1 MTEQT
6 QSRASQE
13 ATGAGAAA
21 GLAGLSGLSGLSA
34 LSLAG
39 RVALVTG
46 ASRGIGRAI
55 ARTLAARGATVAVN
69 YSQREDAARE
79 LCEQITGEGGKAIA
93 VGFDVADGPAVEA
106 GVAHVVATLG
116 GLHILVNNA
125 GVSIDALL
133 MRASPDDFSRLLDIN
148 LKGAFLCCKAAS
160 RHLLRAKADGRIINI
175 GSVVGEQGNAGQAMY
190 AAAKAGLLGLTKSLA
205 RELAS
210 RGVTV
215 NAVTPGFIDTDM
227 TAAALK
233 GDAREALLKQ
243 IPLARIGRPEDV
255 AEAVAFLAAP
265 AAGYI
270 TGHILRVNGGLHI

>member
-1 MTEQT
+1 MTGE
-6 QSRASQE
+6 SHRGFE
-13 ATGAGAAA
+13 
-21 GLAGLSGLSGLSA
+21 A

-46 ASRGIGRAI
+46 ASRGIGRAV
-55 ARTLAARGATVAVN
+55 ARTLAARGAAVAVN

-79 LCEQITGEGGKAIA
+79 LCEQIAGEGGKAIA
-93 VGFDVADGPAVEA
+93 VGFDVSDPAAVDA
-106 GVAHVVATLG
+106 GVAQVVAALG
-116 GLHILVNNA
+116 GLHNLVNNP

-133 MRASPDDFSRLLDIN
+133 LRASPDDFSRLLDIN
-148 LKGAFLCCKAAS
+148 LKGAFLCAKAAA

-175 GSVVGEQGNAGQAMY
+175 SSVVGEQGNAGQAMY
-190 AAAKAGLLGLTKSLA
+190 AAAKAGVLGLTKSLA

-227 TAAALK
+227 TSAALQ

-243 IPLARIGRPEDV
+243 IPLARIGRPEEV
-255 AEAVAFLAAP
+255 AEAVAFLAGP
-265 AAGYI
+265 AASYI
-270 TGHILRVNGGLHI
+270 TGHTLRVNGGLLI

>member
-6 QSRASQE
+6 QPTASTE
-13 ATGAGAAA
+13 ASTQAPGPAPDACFKA
-21 GLAGLSGLSGLSA
+21 LALG
-34 LSLAG
+34 G

-55 ARTLAARGATVAVN
+55 ARTLAARGAVVAVN
-69 YSQREDAARE
+69 YSVRAEAANE
-79 LCEQITGEGGKAIA
+79 LCEEIKAHGGAAIA
-93 VGFDVADGPAVEA
+93 VGFDVSDPAAVEA
-106 GVAHVVATLG
+106 GVARVVAELG

-133 MRASPDDFSRLLDIN
+133 MRANLDDFSRLLDVN

-160 RHLLRAKADGRIINI
+160 RQLLRAKSDGRIINI
-175 GSVVGEQGNAGQAMY
+175 SSVVGEQGNAGQSMY
-190 AAAKAGLLGLTKSLA
+190 AAAKAGILGLTRSLA

-227 TAAALK
+227 TADALQ
-233 GDAREALLKQ
+233 GEARKALLKQ
-243 IPLARIGRPEDV
+243 IPLARIGEPEEV
-255 AEAVAFLAAP
+255 AEAVAFLASP

-270 TGHILRVNGGLHI
+270 TGHVLRVNGGLLI

>member
-1 MTEQT
+1 LTEQT
-6 QSRASQE
+6 HAS
-13 ATGAGAAA
+13 AAA
-21 GLAGLSGLSGLSA
+21 TSDP
-34 LSLAG
+34 SLASLLLTG

-46 ASRGIGRAI
+46 ASRGIGRAV
-55 ARTLAARGATVAVN
+55 ARTLAARGAAVAVN

-79 LCEQITGEGGKAIA
+79 LCEQIVADGGKAIA
-93 VGFDVADGPAVEA
+93 VGFDVSSPAAVDA
-106 GVAHVVATLG
+106 GIQQVVAALG

-133 MRASPDDFSRLLDIN
+133 MRANPDDFSRLLDIN
-148 LKGAFLCCKAAS
+148 LKGAFLCSKAAA
-160 RHLLRAKADGRIINI
+160 RHLLRARADGRIINI
-175 GSVVGEQGNAGQAMY
+175 SSVVGEQGNAGQAMY
-190 AAAKAGLLGLTKSLA
+190 AAAKAGVLGLTKSLA

-243 IPLARIGRPEDV
+243 IPLARIGRPEEV

-265 AAGYI
+265 AASYI
-270 TGHILRVNGGLHI
+270 TGHVLRVNGGLLI

>member
-6 QSRASQE
+6 QPPASQ
-13 ATGAGAAA
+13 AAVAGTSGPPAGFAA
-21 GLAGLSGLSGLSA
+21 A

-55 ARTLAARGATVAVN
+55 ARTLAARGAVVAVN

-79 LCEQITGEGGKAIA
+79 LCEQIASEGGKAIA
-93 VGFDVADGPAVEA
+93 LGFDVADGPAVEA
-106 GVAHVVATLG
+106 GVAKVVASLG

-133 MRASPDDFSRLLDIN
+133 MRASVDDFSRLLDIN

-160 RHLLRAKADGRIINI
+160 RHLLRAKSDGRIINI

-227 TAAALK
+227 TAAALQ
-233 GDAREALLKQ
+233 GDARDALLKQ

>member
-1 MTEQT
+1 MTDAVQHPNST
-6 QSRASQE
+6 AASLP
-13 ATGAGAAA
+13 A
-21 GLAGLSGLSGLSA
+21 S

-55 ARTLAARGATVAVN
+55 ARTLAARGAAVAVN
-69 YSQREDAARE
+69 YTSREGAAQE
-79 LCEQITGEGGKAIA
+79 LCAQIGSEGGTALA
-93 VGFDVADGPAVEA
+93 VGFDVADVDAVDA
-106 GVAHVVATLG
+106 GVAQVVAKFG

-133 MRASPDDFSRLLDIN
+133 LRASPADFSRLLDVN
-148 LKGAFLCCKAAS
+148 LKGAFLCSKAAA
-160 RHLLRAKADGRIINI
+160 RHLLKARADGRIINLS
-175 GSVVGEQGNAGQAMY
+175 SVVGEQGNAGQAMY
-190 AAAKAGLLGLTKSLA
+190 AAAKAGIIGLTKSLA

-215 NAVTPGFIDTDM
+215 NAVAPGFIATDM
-227 TAAALK
+227 TAAALQ
-233 GDAREALLKQ
+233 GDARDALLKQ
-243 IPLARIGRPEDV
+243 IPLARIGAPEEV

-270 TGHILRVNGGLHI
+270 TGHVLRINGGLHI

>member
-6 QSRASQE
+6 QPPASQL
-13 ATGAGAAA
+13 ANQAPSGAGSVSVA
-21 GLAGLSGLSGLSA
+21 SA
-34 LSLAG
+34 FTGLSLAG

-55 ARTLAARGATVAVN
+55 ARTLAARGAVVAVN

-79 LCEQITGEGGKAIA
+79 LCEEIASTGGKAIA
-93 VGFDVADGPAVEA
+93 VGFDVADAAAVDA
-106 GVAHVVATLG
+106 GVARVVAEFG
-116 GLHILVNNA
+116 GLQILVNNA
-125 GVSIDALL
+125 GISIDALL
-133 MRASPDDFSRLLDIN
+133 MRANPDDFSRLLDIN

-160 RHLLRAKADGRIINI
+160 RHLLRARADGRIINI
-175 GSVVGEQGNAGQAMY
+175 GSVVGEQGNAGQSMY
-190 AAAKAGLLGLTKSLA
+190 AAAKAGLLGLTRSLA

-227 TAAALK
+227 TAAALQ
-233 GDAREALLKQ
+233 GDARAALLKQ
-243 IPLARIGRPEDV
+243 IPLARIGAPEEV

-270 TGHILRVNGGLHI
+270 TGHILRVNGGLLI

>member
-6 QSRASQE
+6 QPPASQ
-13 ATGAGAAA
+13 AAGAGNA
-21 GLAGLSGLSGLSA
+21 GPSAGSVSA
-34 LSLAG
+34 STLSLAG

-55 ARTLAARGATVAVN
+55 ARTLAARGAVVAVN

-79 LCEQITGEGGKAIA
+79 LCEQIASEGGKAIA
-93 VGFDVADGPAVEA
+93 LGFDVADGPAVEA
-106 GVAHVVATLG
+106 GVAKVVASLG

-133 MRASPDDFSRLLDIN
+133 MRASVDDFSRLLDIN

-160 RHLLRAKADGRIINI
+160 RHLLRAKSDGRIINI

-227 TAAALK
+227 TAAALQ
-233 GDAREALLKQ
+233 GDARDALLKQ

-255 AEAVAFLAAP
+255 AEAVAFLASP